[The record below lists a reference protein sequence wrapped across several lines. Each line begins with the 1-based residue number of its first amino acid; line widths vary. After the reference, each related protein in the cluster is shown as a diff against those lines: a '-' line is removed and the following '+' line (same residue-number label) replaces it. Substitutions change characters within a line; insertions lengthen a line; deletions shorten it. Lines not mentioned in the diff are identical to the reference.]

1 MCASDIDRALLLDLL
16 GSLVGARSVNPPG
29 NERLAAEVLASH
41 LAESRVPAEVSEF
54 GPGRANLVARLG
66 DRSKGPSI
74 ALCSHLDVVPP
85 GPGWTT
91 EPFTLQVGE
100 GHVAGRGVCD
110 AKGPL
115 AAMARAFCR
124 LAEREGAGLRGEV
137 LLAAV
142 GGEEQGALGAKA
154 LVEGGLRADAVV
166 VGEPTA
172 LRVCTAH
179 MGRIEFEICLR
190 GRGGHAAAVQSL
202 DSPIGRLAE
211 VIQRLVRHGEDL
223 AHRCHPLLGPPT
235 LAITSIE
242 AVGITSTSVP
252 GEARLVVDRRL
263 IPGEDHAA
271 ASAEITAVLKGV
283 TGLTCVAKNG
293 ALPAE
298 QVVDDPLVVSAN
310 EALGADA
317 EAIQGFRATCD
328 QYVFAAVGSSVIV
341 LGPGDLQVN
350 RAHGPDETMLIADL
364 VQASE
369 VYERLVRGYLGASD
383 TNGGG

>member
-1 MCASDIDRALLLDLL
+1 
-16 GSLVGARSVNPPG
+16 
-29 NERLAAEVLASH
+29 
-41 LAESRVPAEVSEF
+41 
-54 GPGRANLVARLG
+54 
-66 DRSKGPSI
+66 
-74 ALCSHLDVVPP
+74 
-85 GPGWTT
+85 
-91 EPFTLQVGE
+91 
-100 GHVAGRGVCD
+100 
-110 AKGPL
+110 
-115 AAMARAFCR
+115 
-124 LAEREGAGLRGEV
+124 
-137 LLAAV
+137 
-142 GGEEQGALGAKA
+142 
-154 LVEGGLRADAVV
+154 
-166 VGEPTA
+166 
-172 LRVCTAH
+172 
-179 MGRIEFEICLR
+179 
-190 GRGGHAAAVQSL
+190 
-202 DSPIGRLAE
+202 
-211 VIQRLVRHGEDL
+211 
-223 AHRCHPLLGPPT
+223 LGPPT